1 MSMNPYQA
9 YKNTAVQTASP
20 AKLLL
25 MLFDGLLSSLENAG
39 AAIREG
45 FLEDA
50 NRQLIKAQNI
60 VLELRSSLKME
71 YEVSQSL
78 ESLYD
83 YYYRCLVDANVQKNE
98 QILSELRPLI
108 QGLRDTWYQASLQVQ
123 SAQHLGGEQIV

>member
-83 YYYRCLVDANVQKNE
+83 YYYRRLVDANVQKNE

-108 QGLRDTWYQASLQVQ
+108 QGLRDTWYQASLQV
-123 SAQHLGGEQIV
+123 